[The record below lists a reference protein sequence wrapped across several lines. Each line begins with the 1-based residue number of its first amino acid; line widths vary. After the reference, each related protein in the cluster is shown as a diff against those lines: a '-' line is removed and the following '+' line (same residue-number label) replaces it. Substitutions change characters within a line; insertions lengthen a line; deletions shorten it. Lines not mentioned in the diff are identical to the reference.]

1 MQCEFCEKEFSTK
14 SSLVYHQKTAKYC
27 LEKQGKINEKYKCC
41 HCEKCFTTYQRV
53 IEHQNNSCKLKEKI
67 KYEKD
72 IVSVKEELATCKKQE
87 KIRSKEKEAY
97 YQQQIKEKESYYQ
110 QQIKENEAYYLQQ
123 IKEKDFYLSTFEEK
137 LKESKDLIKDKIET
151 ISKLEANI
159 EKLEARLEK
168 FEDSILSK
176 TDNKPVPQEESI
188 PIPLKEQMSSII
200 IEDIKE
206 DDTINYSMITLN
218 NVSITSRPIDHYVN
232 ATQLCQAG
240 GKKFNDWIR
249 IESTKELIDELS
261 AEAGIPASAF
271 VDTKK
276 GGNNKSDQGSWIHP
290 DLSIQLAQW
299 ISPKFAIQVSKW
311 VRTLFNKG
319 SVEIDLNLLREKERD
334 IRIKDHLIKELKAV
348 CLSKQRR
355 IEYPEK
361 NVIYLLTT
369 EDHFKRRT
377 YIIGKAKNLTTRLGT
392 YNKTCDHTVVY
403 YKECKGEDD
412 MDTAETM
419 VLSKLRDYREKAN
432 RDRFIL
438 PEDKEISFFIGIIDE
453 CIRFIG

>member
-1 MQCEFCEKEFSTK
+1 MSIECEFCKKLFGSNNVLQHHK
-14 SSLVYHQKTAKYC
+14 KTAKYC
-27 LEKQGKINEKYKCC
+27 LDLQGKIVNTFECSYCKKCLTTNERLMTHLNICKSKVKEEASKDFNEQKKYY
-41 HCEKCFTTYQRV
+41 ED
-53 IEHQNNSCKLKEKI
+53 KLKEKDHYI
-67 KYEKD
+67 K
-72 IVSVKEELATCKKQE
+72 
-87 KIRSKEKEAY
+87 
-97 YQQQIKEKESYYQ
+97 
-110 QQIKENEAYYLQQ
+110 
-123 IKEKDFYLSTFEEK
+123 
-137 LKESKDLIKDKIET
+137 
-151 ISKLEANI
+151 
-159 EKLEARLEK
+159 KLEARLEK

-176 TDNKPVPQEESI
+176 TIKKQEETI
-188 PIPLKEQMSSII
+188 PISLKEQMSSII

-206 DDTINYSMITLN
+206 DETVNYSMINLN
-218 NVSITSRPIDHYVN
+218 NVNITSRPIDHYVN

-240 GKKFNDWIR
+240 GKKFNDWFR
-249 IESTKELIDELS
+249 LDTTKELINELS
-261 AEAGIPASAF
+261 AEAGIPVSAF
-271 VDTKK
+271 IDTKR

-299 ISPKFAIQVSKW
+299 ISPQFSIQVSRW

-348 CLSKQRR
+348 CLSKQSRV
-355 IEYPEK
+355 EYPEK

-369 EDHFKRRT
+369 EDHLKRRT
-377 YIIGKAKNLTTRLGT
+377 YIVGKAKNLTTRLGT

-419 VLSKLRDYREKAN
+419 ILSKLRDYREKAN

-438 PEDKEISFFIGIIDE
+438 PEDKEVSFFTGMIDE
-453 CIRFIG
+453 CIGFLS

>member
-1 MQCEFCEKEFSTK
+1 MVSCQFCKKKFAYKGTLST
-14 SSLVYHQKTAKYC
+14 HQKTAKYC
-27 LEKQGKINEKYKCC
+27 LEIQGKDISNLFG
-41 HCEKCFTTYQRV
+41 CEFCNKNFTTQ
-53 IEHQNNSCKLKEKI
+53 QNLKDHILVCKEKEKI
-67 KYEKD
+67 EEDQKQQIYNDKIKDYE
-72 IVSVKEELATCKKQE
+72 
-87 KIRSKEKEAY
+87 IRLDKKEKE
-97 YQQQIKEKESYYQ
+97 IKMIRQEY
-110 QQIKENEAYYLQQ
+110 
-123 IKEKDFYLSTFEEK
+123 EEK
-137 LKESKDLIKDKIET
+137 LEKQRYEYEDRLDKQRFDY
-151 ISKLEANI
+151 ISKLEA
-159 EKLEARLEK
+159 KLEK

-176 TDNKPVPQEESI
+176 SEKNQEDKDDSI
-188 PIPLKEQMSSII
+188 PIPLKDQMSSII

-206 DDTINYSMITLN
+206 DETVNYSMITLN

-240 GKKFNDWIR
+240 GKKFSHWFSLDT
-249 IESTKELIDELS
+249 TKELIKELS
-261 AEAGIPASAF
+261 ADAVIPASGL
-271 VDTKK
+271 VETKR

-319 SVEIDLNLLREKERD
+319 SVEIDLSLLREKERD
-334 IRIKDHLIKELKAV
+334 IRIKDHLIKELKSV
-348 CLSKQRR
+348 CLSKQSRV
-355 IEYPEK
+355 EYPEK

-369 EDHFKRRT
+369 EDHLKRRT
-377 YIIGKAKNLTTRLGT
+377 YIVGKAKNLTNRLGT
-392 YNKTCDHTVVY
+392 YNKTCDHKVVY

-412 MDTAETM
+412 MDTAETI

-438 PEDKEISFFIGIIDE
+438 PEDKEISFFIGVIDD

>member
-1 MQCEFCEKEFSTK
+1 MSESMECQFCKKTFTTRNI
-14 SSLVYHQKTAKYC
+14 LLQHQKRAKYC
-27 LEKQGKINEKYKCC
+27 LELQGTEQTNFECKYCKKQLSTNERLISHITSSCKEKKNQENIEKEQKVEINFNEQKKYY
-41 HCEKCFTTYQRV
+41 ED
-53 IEHQNNSCKLKEKI
+53 KLKEK
-67 KYEKD
+67 
-72 IVSVKEELATCKKQE
+72 
-87 KIRSKEKEAY
+87 
-97 YQQQIKEKESYYQ
+97 
-110 QQIKENEAYYLQQ
+110 NEYIA
-123 IKEKDFYLSTFEEK
+123 K
-137 LKESKDLIKDKIET
+137 LEGN
-151 ISKLEANI
+151 ISKLEA
-159 EKLEARLEK
+159 KLEK
-168 FEDSILSK
+168 FEDIVLSK
-176 TDNKPVPQEESI
+176 TEKNHEYKDKEDTI

-206 DDTINYSMITLN
+206 DETVNYSMITLN

-249 IESTKELIDELS
+249 LDTTKELIS
-261 AEAGIPASAF
+261 ALESDAGIPASQLIE
-271 VDTKK
+271 TKK
-276 GGNNKSDQGSWIHP
+276 GQSSQFSQGSWIHP
-290 DLSIQLAQW
+290 DLSISLAQW
-299 ISPKFAIQVSKW
+299 ISPTFSIQVSRW

-334 IRIKDHLIKELKAV
+334 MRIKDHLIKELKSV
-348 CLSKQRR
+348 CLSKQSRV
-355 IEYPEK
+355 EYPEK

-369 EDHFKRRT
+369 EDHLKRRT
-377 YIIGKAKNLTTRLGT
+377 YIIGKAKNLTNRLGT

-419 VLSKLRDYREKAN
+419 VLTKLRDYREKAN

-453 CIRFIG
+453 CIGFLG

>member
-1 MQCEFCEKEFSTK
+1 MVSCQFCKKKFAYKGT
-14 SSLVYHQKTAKYC
+14 LATHQKTAKYC
-27 LEKQGKINEKYKCC
+27 LEIQGKDISNLFG
-41 HCEKCFTTYQRV
+41 CEFCNKNFTTQ
-53 IEHQNNSCKLKEKI
+53 QNLKDHILVCKEKEKI
-67 KYEKD
+67 EEEQKQHIYNDKIKDYE
-72 IVSVKEELATCKKQE
+72 
-87 KIRSKEKEAY
+87 IRLDKKEKE
-97 YQQQIKEKESYYQ
+97 IKMIRQEY
-110 QQIKENEAYYLQQ
+110 
-123 IKEKDFYLSTFEEK
+123 EEK
-137 LKESKDLIKDKIET
+137 LEKQRHEYEDRLDKQRFDY
-151 ISKLEANI
+151 ISKLEA
-159 EKLEARLEK
+159 KLEK

-176 TDNKPVPQEESI
+176 TEKNQEDKDDSI
-188 PIPLKEQMSSII
+188 PIPLKDQMSSII

-206 DDTINYSMITLN
+206 DETVNYSMITLN

-240 GKKFNDWIR
+240 GKKFSHWFSLDT
-249 IESTKELIDELS
+249 TKELIKELS
-261 AEAGIPASAF
+261 ADAGITASGL
-271 VDTKK
+271 VETKR

-319 SVEIDLNLLREKERD
+319 SVEIDINLLREKERD
-334 IRIKDHLIKELKAV
+334 IRIKDHLIKELKSV
-348 CLSKQRR
+348 CLSKQSRV
-355 IEYPEK
+355 EYPEK

-369 EDHFKRRT
+369 EDHLKRRT
-377 YIIGKAKNLTTRLGT
+377 YIVGKAKNLTNRLGT

-412 MDTAETM
+412 MDTTETI

-438 PEDKEISFFIGIIDE
+438 PENKEISFFIGVIDD

>member
-1 MQCEFCEKEFSTK
+1 MECMFCKKTFSTK
-14 SSLVYHQKTAKYC
+14 SNLVAHIKTAKYC
-27 LEKQGKINEKYKCC
+27 LEMQGKTDPIFE
-41 HCEKCFTTYQRV
+41 CEFCKKALSQKATLLD
-53 IEHQNNSCKLKEKI
+53 HLNSCKERYHKLAENKEVEYKTIIKKLETEISKLKRSD
-67 KYEKD
+67 KD
-72 IVSVKEELATCKKQE
+72 SLQKKDEYYQE
-87 KIRSKEKEAY
+87 K
-97 YQQQIKEKESYYQ
+97 
-110 QQIKENEAYYLQQ
+110 
-123 IKEKDFYLSTFEEK
+123 IKEKDKNYEEK
-137 LKESKDLIKDKIET
+137 LKEKNAYIV
-151 ISKLEANI
+151 KLEANI
-159 EKLEARLEK
+159 EKLEAKLEK
-168 FEDSILSK
+168 FEDIVLSK
-176 TDNKPVPQEESI
+176 TEKKQEDMEESI

-206 DDTINYSMITLN
+206 DETVNYSMITLN

-240 GKKFNDWIR
+240 GKKFSHWFSLDT
-249 IESTKELIDELS
+249 TKELIKELS
-261 AEAGIPASAF
+261 ADAVIPASGL
-271 VDTKK
+271 VETKR

-299 ISPKFAIQVSKW
+299 ISPNFAIQVSKW

-319 SVEIDLNLLREKERD
+319 SVEIDLSLLREKERD
-334 IRIKDHLIKELKAV
+334 IRIKDHLIKELKSV
-348 CLSKQRR
+348 CLSKQSRV
-355 IEYPEK
+355 EYPEK

-369 EDHFKRRT
+369 EDHLKRRT
-377 YIIGKAKNLTTRLGT
+377 YIVGKAKNLTNRLGT

-438 PEDKEISFFIGIIDE
+438 PEDKEITFFIGVIDE